1 MLHLRGEQ
9 PPPPPPSSFAPNAF
23 FLFQILS
30 NSVGHVVLLDLAEL
44 FKKGNWSCVFR
55 RIFLALF
62 SLLEMPSSY
71 LILQLLPPLQGQVLQ
86 GSEHLWWGAES
97 LSLLLMLWEMGWRG
111 RAQHL
116 PGSNTGDV
124 LGNSLETLYCWKE
137 GCGPSKDTGQGKEY
151 ISLAKP
157 YQARSKA
164 LSILVKRGVAK
175 RKEVTDKGESVKAS
189 SSP

>member
-1 MLHLRGEQ
+1 MYIYFCAASSWGTAL
-9 PPPPPPSSFAPNAF
+9 PPSSFAPNAF

-71 LILQLLPPLQGQVLQ
+71 LILQLLRPLQGKVLQ

-97 LSLLLMLWEMGWRG
+97 LSLLLML
-111 RAQHL
+111 
-116 PGSNTGDV
+116 
-124 LGNSLETLYCWKE
+124 
-137 GCGPSKDTGQGKEY
+137 
-151 ISLAKP
+151 
-157 YQARSKA
+157 
-164 LSILVKRGVAK
+164 
-175 RKEVTDKGESVKAS
+175 
-189 SSP
+189 